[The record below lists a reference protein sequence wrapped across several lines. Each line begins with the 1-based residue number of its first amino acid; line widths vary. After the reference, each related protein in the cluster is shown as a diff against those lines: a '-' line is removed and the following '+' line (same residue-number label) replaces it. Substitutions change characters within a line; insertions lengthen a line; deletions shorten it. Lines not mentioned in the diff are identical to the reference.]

1 MREAAA
7 NTEKGLNGF
16 KKITHAGAPGPSEK
30 VNVCSPNMPAM
41 AKLLIVEDD
50 ESVRTLAARAL
61 ERAGHAIDIAADGA
75 QGLALIRAA
84 KGAYDLVVSDIR
96 MPEMDGIEMAIAAS
110 AFFPSMKI
118 LLMTGYAD
126 QRERAEELNGI
137 ILDVVQKPF
146 TLAEIRSRVERALS
160 IFA

>member
-1 MREAAA
+1 
-7 NTEKGLNGF
+7 
-16 KKITHAGAPGPSEK
+16 
-30 VNVCSPNMPAM
+30 M

-61 ERAGHAIDIAADGA
+61 ERAGHMIDIAADGA

-84 KGAYDLVVSDIR
+84 RGGYDLVVSDIR
-96 MPEMDGIEMAIAAS
+96 MPEMDGIEMAKAAAS
-110 AFFPSMKI
+110 LFPAMKI

-137 ILDVVQKPF
+137 IVDVVQKPF
-146 TLAEIRSRVERALS
+146 TLAEIRARVEQALAC
-160 IFA
+160 FA

>member
-84 KGAYDLVVSDIR
+84 MGAYDLVVSDIR